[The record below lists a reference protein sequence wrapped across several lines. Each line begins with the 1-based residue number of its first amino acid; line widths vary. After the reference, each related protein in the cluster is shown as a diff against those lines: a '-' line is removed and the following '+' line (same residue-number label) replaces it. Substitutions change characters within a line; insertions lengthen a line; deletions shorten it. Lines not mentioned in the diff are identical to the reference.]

1 VSRSTQ
7 VALLSRRS
15 ILGIVRQPGAWV
27 PPIVFPL
34 MFAALSSAA
43 FARSI
48 NLPGFPKVDSFLD
61 FMMATAIM
69 QGVLFGSGIGGTD
82 MAIDIQDG
90 FFDRLVAS
98 PVARSSILLGRL
110 AGAATLGLVQAVV
123 FSAVFIAF
131 GASIKGGV
139 ASFVGIVVV
148 ATMMAVALGGFSLT
162 LALRTGSSEAV
173 QASFPVF
180 FILMFL
186 SSAFFPRQLMR
197 GWFRSA
203 ANLNP
208 LSWLIESLR
217 HLVIVDFSFT
227 ELGRAIAIALGLGV
241 VSLTLASRSLQ
252 RRLAAG

>member
-1 VSRSTQ
+1 MSRSRQ

-15 ILGIVRQPGAWV
+15 ILGIARQPGAWV
-27 PPIVFPL
+27 PPIVFPM

-48 NLPGFPKVDSFLD
+48 HLPGFPKVDSFLD
-61 FMMATAIM
+61 FMMSTAIM

-110 AGAATLGLVQAVV
+110 AGAATLGMVQAVV
-123 FSAVFIAF
+123 FTCVFMAF

-139 ASFVGIVVV
+139 PSFLGLVLV
-148 ATMMAVALGGFSLT
+148 AMLMAVAIGGFSLT

-173 QASFPVF
+173 QAAFPVF

-186 SSAFFPRQLMR
+186 SSAFFPRQLMH
-197 GWFRSA
+197 GWFRSV
-203 ANLNP
+203 ANVNP

-217 HLVIVDFSFT
+217 HLVIADFSFA
-227 ELGRAIAIALGLGV
+227 ELGRAVAVAVCLGV
-241 VSLTLASRSLQ
+241 VSLSLASRSLQ
-252 RRLAAG
+252 KRLAGD